1 MDESLARLLMVIYA
15 VFIPSASALIAYWMT
30 IRERR
35 RMAAAQTS
43 ELDELRR
50 ALEELQER
58 VDFTERALTQGRPPA
73 AIEPKAT
80 TPV

>member
-15 VFIPSASALIAYWMT
+15 VAIPSASGLIAYWMT

-35 RMAAAQTS
+35 RIAAAHAS
-43 ELDELRR
+43 EFDELRR
-50 ALEELQER
+50 AVEDLQER
-58 VDFTERALTQGRPPA
+58 LDFTERALTLGRSPV
-73 AIEPKAT
+73 AIEKKEK

>member
-1 MDESLARLLMVIYA
+1 MDESLARLLMVIYG
-15 VFIPSASALIAYWMT
+15 VLIPSASALIAYWMT

-35 RMAAAQTS
+35 RLAAAQIS

-50 ALEELQER
+50 ALEDLQER

-73 AIEPKAT
+73 ATERKAA

>member
-15 VFIPSASALIAYWMT
+15 VLIPSASALVAYWMT

-35 RMAAAQTS
+35 RIAAAQAS
-43 ELDELRR
+43 EFDELRR
-50 ALEELQER
+50 ALEDLQER
-58 VDFTERALTQGRPPA
+58 VDFTERALTQGRLQA
-73 AIEPKAT
+73 TVEKKET